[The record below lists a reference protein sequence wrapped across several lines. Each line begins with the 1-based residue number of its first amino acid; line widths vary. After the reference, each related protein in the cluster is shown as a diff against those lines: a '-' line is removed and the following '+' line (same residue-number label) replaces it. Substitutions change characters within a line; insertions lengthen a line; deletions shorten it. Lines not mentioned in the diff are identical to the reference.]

1 MNNLLFIFIFL
12 KKLRMLTNYGT
23 CCEEV
28 ALSLQG
34 GVADEPGLA
43 LSIFEGASRRDSR
56 LNKLIKRKR
65 YAKIREEEEHRIQK

>member
-1 MNNLLFIFIFL
+1 
-12 KKLRMLTNYGT
+12 MLTNYGT

-34 GVADEPGLA
+34 GGLPMN
-43 LSIFEGASRRDSR
+43 LGSRYLCLWVRVSRRDSR

-65 YAKIREEEEHRIQK
+65 NAKIREEEEHRIQK